1 MTKIDGIPDGYELV
15 RVGFPHRGELY
26 VSSTNNIVEAIEDHV
41 TAGRVVVR
49 KSFTIEPGKYYERR
63 NGGTVGPVTKNE
75 SPCFKESHP
84 FSCEGIT
91 YRADGKCSVGDREH
105 NLDLVREAD
114 FTIQVKE
121 GFWYERRDGVFVGP
135 VQKGQMDRWLIGSE
149 IYAQGGKHNS
159 NHDRDLVR
167 EINARPFE
175 GMAEFAPHRDKW
187 VRFMGG
193 TTTAKVS
200 DYSDGRVSI
209 GKVDASWRTA
219 FASVVFDDDGS
230 PFGVKL
236 CDC

>member
-15 RVGFPHRGELY
+15 RFGKPSCGELFLDAEGA
-26 VSSTNNIVEAIEDHV
+26 VVAAECDFRSSHKAI
-41 TAGRVVVR
+41 VR
-49 KSFTIEPGKYYERR
+49 KSFTIELGKYYELR
-63 NGGTVGPVTKNE
+63 NGGTTGPVVKNE

-84 FSCEGIT
+84 FSCGGIT
-91 YRADGKCSVGDREH
+91 YREDGKCSVGDREH
-105 NLDLVREAD
+105 KLDLVREAD

-121 GFWYERRDGVFVGP
+121 GFWYERRDGVIVGP
-135 VQKGQMDRWLIGSE
+135 VQKGQMDRWFIGSE

-175 GMAEFAPHRDKW
+175 SMAEFAPYRDKW
-187 VRFMGG
+187 VRFMDG
-193 TTTAKVS
+193 TTTGKVS
-200 DYSDGRVSI
+200 DYSDSRVSI
-209 GKVDASWRTA
+209 GNKDAAWRTA

-236 CDC
+236 